1 MIRVMI
7 VDDDVSVRTGLQRI
21 LETSD
26 DIGVLAT
33 CGGTDAEALARLH
46 RPDVALVDIH
56 MPDLD
61 GLAVLTALLALPEP
75 PAVSMLTSFGTDTY
89 VSAALSAG
97 ALGFLLKDTSPDQL
111 ISGVRLLATGG
122 SAMSPRVT
130 RAMGRREDAGP
141 DSAQDALSDVRARV
155 AELTHRERE
164 VLIQLAEGHSNNEI
178 ARRLVLSRSTAKDYV
193 SAIYAKLRTTN
204 RVQAATLALR
214 ASLTGLDRDPR

>member
-1 MIRVMI
+1 MIRIMI
-7 VDDDVSVRTGLQRI
+7 VDDDASVRSGLRRI

-33 CGGTDAEALARLH
+33 CGGADAEALARLH

-56 MPDLD
+56 MPDVD

-75 PAVSMLTSFGTDTY
+75 PAVSMLTSFGAAAY

-97 ALGFLLKDTSPDQL
+97 ALGFLLKDSSPDQL

-122 SAMSPRVT
+122 SALSPRVS
-130 RAMGRREDAGP
+130 RAMVRNGAGP
-141 DSAQDALSDVRARV
+141 DDAQDALAGVRARV

-214 ASLTGLDRDPR
+214 SSLTGLDRDTR

>member
-1 MIRVMI
+1 MIRLMI

-33 CGGTDAEALARLH
+33 CSGTDAEALARLH

-75 PAVSMLTSFGTDTY
+75 PAVSMLTSFGADTY

-111 ISGVRLLATGG
+111 ISGVRLLAAGG

-130 RAMGRREDAGP
+130 RAMSRWEGAGP
-141 DSAQDALSDVRARV
+141 DCAQDALAGVRARV

>member
-1 MIRVMI
+1 MI

-33 CGGTDAEALARLH
+33 CGGADAEALAHLH

-56 MPDLD
+56 MPDVD
-61 GLAVLTALLALPEP
+61 GLAVLKALLALPEP
-75 PAVSMLTSFGTDTY
+75 PAVSMLTSFGADTY
-89 VSAALSAG
+89 VSAALGAG
-97 ALGFLLKDTSPDQL
+97 ALGFLLKDTTPDQL

-122 SAMSPRVT
+122 SALSPRVA
-130 RAMGRREDAGP
+130 RAMSRDDTGP
-141 DSAQDALSDVRARV
+141 DRAQDGRAGLRARV

-164 VLIQLAEGHSNNEI
+164 VLTQLAEGHSNNEI
-178 ARRLVLSRSTAKDYV
+178 ARRLALSRSTAKDYV

-204 RVQAATLALR
+204 RVQAATLAHR
-214 ASLTGLDRDPR
+214 ASLNCIDTDPR